1 VVVEVYDTKIIE
13 EQSEDARR
21 NKMNPSPAYGHIT
34 YTYES
39 TFQPNSHS
47 ETHQPSADAGVK
59 ATPLS
64 WAALVMGVAV
74 WAEAVHVN

>member
-39 TFQPNSHS
+39 TSSLIAILRPTNHLLML
-47 ETHQPSADAGVK
+47 E
-59 ATPLS
+59 
-64 WAALVMGVAV
+64 
-74 WAEAVHVN
+74 